1 MLLVYTIYTYIS
13 MYTYIHKTYISDI
26 LTKNQVIK
34 PEQCLSRLKE
44 SRGRCINDKAK
55 PQFMGK

>member
-26 LTKNQVIK
+26 LTKK
-34 PEQCLSRLKE
+34 PSNKTGTMLVKTQRVQREVHKR
-44 SRGRCINDKAK
+44 
-55 PQFMGK
+55 

>member
-1 MLLVYTIYTYIS
+1 MLLVYMIYTYIS

-34 PEQCLSRLKE
+34 PEQCLSRL
-44 SRGRCINDKAK
+44 RGRCINDNAK